1 MTGLQRHH
9 VVVLDTPG
17 IVYEEWPP
25 EPLLR
30 PWVAVRWRMRATA
43 DTEFRVLPDGCMD
56 VIGDDVVGSFPVAQ
70 VFTLQRGDVTSGTRL
85 HPGAFP
91 ALTGVPASQLVGLD
105 VPLRQLV
112 PAGSSLRSLALDAAP
127 PDPVVAAAWALPD
140 LRSLRRET
148 GYGER
153 QLRRRVAAATGHSP
167 KRLQRIR
174 RMQQVL
180 RSGRGRSWAE
190 TAQEHGYYDE
200 AYMANDVKALAG
212 ATPHVLV

>member
-1 MTGLQRHH
+1 VTREQRHH
-9 VVVLDTPG
+9 VVVLDSPG
-17 IVYEEWPP
+17 VVYEEWPC
-25 EPLLR
+25 EPALR
-30 PWVAVRWRMRATA
+30 PWVAVHWRIRATA
-43 DTEFRVLPDGCMD
+43 DAEFRVLPDGCMD
-56 VIGDDVVGSFPVAQ
+56 VIGDDVVGSFPVAE
-70 VFTLQRGDVTSGTRL
+70 VFTLGRGAVTTGTRL

-91 ALTGVPASQLVGLD
+91 ALTGVPASELVGLD
-105 VPLRQLV
+105 VPLRQLL
-112 PAGSSLRSLALDAAP
+112 PAGSSLRSLARDAGP

-180 RSGRGRSWAE
+180 RAGRGRSWAE
-190 TAQEHGYYDE
+190 SAQEHGYYDE
-200 AYMANDVKALAG
+200 AHMAHDIKALAG